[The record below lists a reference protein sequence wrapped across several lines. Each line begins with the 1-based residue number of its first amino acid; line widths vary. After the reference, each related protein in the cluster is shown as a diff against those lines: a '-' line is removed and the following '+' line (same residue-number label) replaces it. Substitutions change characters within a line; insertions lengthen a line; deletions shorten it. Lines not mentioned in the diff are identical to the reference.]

1 MGHIETGL
9 VSARR
14 RGDRLS
20 TYIALYNLSQV
31 AASRGEG
38 TVARRHLEE
47 GLRLSMETRDLAN
60 LAHFLEVL
68 AVVEG
73 SERAHDRVPVLLG
86 AAQGLR
92 EMIGTVGYGYYRPDQ
107 ELAQRAEGE
116 ARERLGDDTFDDA
129 LDAGRTLEA
138 GQAVAFALGGPLP
151 AEPGPVP
158 PAQFPYGTRCTTG
171 VGGRCPPPRR
181 GWSPAHPPLTASTY
195 RSHP

>member
-1 MGHIETGL
+1 
-9 VSARR
+9 
-14 RGDRLS
+14 
-20 TYIALYNLSQV
+20 
-31 AASRGEG
+31 
-38 TVARRHLEE
+38 
-47 GLRLSMETRDLAN
+47 METRDLAN

-138 GQAVAFALGGPLP
+138 GQAVAFALGGPSLLSP
-151 AEPGPVP
+151 GRFHPHSSRTGRGVRPVSVAGARRRAEAG
-158 PAQFPYGTRCTTG
+158 AQRTR
-171 VGGRCPPPRR
+171 R
-181 GWSPAHPPLTASTY
+181 
-195 RSHP
+195 